1 MGGKQWQVTEDGD
14 SPKRCS
20 CELGKEECGGL
31 LEEDDDGTRPRRT
44 AVGVAFPASS
54 SRRAERPIEGDLDL
68 VPHLAGFSTI
78 LLPIRWL
85 DV

>member
-1 MGGKQWQVTEDGD
+1 MAVTEDGD
-14 SPKRCS
+14 PPKRCS
-20 CELGKEECGGL
+20 CDERAWEGGMRG
-31 LEEDDDGTRPRRT
+31 DCWRRMPTGPRPRRT